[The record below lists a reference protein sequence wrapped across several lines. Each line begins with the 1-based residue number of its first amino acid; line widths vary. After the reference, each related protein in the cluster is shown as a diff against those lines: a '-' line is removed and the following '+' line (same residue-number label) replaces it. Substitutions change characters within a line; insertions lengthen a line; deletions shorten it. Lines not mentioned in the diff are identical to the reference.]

1 MDRLLE
7 ICDEMA
13 SGSEY
18 VKFKAIM
25 ERYYGKVITKNDG
38 DKNYARLRKRLNR
51 IPHVVEYE
59 NGCDFKNG
67 FRYKKGFEYYFR
79 NEEEKNELKKREG
92 DEKQLF
98 LTGGLQMLF
107 DGESS
112 KDHLVE
118 LECVLELPN
127 LGLVKVLVKKYVGK
141 RVISF
146 RYQKGFENMMDIT
159 MHPHLLKEYNSRW
172 FLFGYVV
179 EDHISKVVNFALDRI
194 VYRNPSD
201 IRVHSDI
208 DFLKAPRNFYQ
219 QYFKD
224 IVGVTR
230 PEGGSIEAITIQTLD
245 FKVHHLLRTKPIHP
259 SQQETKPF
267 ENETGKGEFILQV
280 IPNIELQ
287 TKILSFGDNIRV
299 IGGEILKQQI
309 SEAIANMSNLYKS
322 DLTIRV

>member
-146 RYQKGFENMMDIT
+146 RYQQGFENMMDI
-159 MHPHLLKEYNSRW
+159 MILQLH
-172 FLFGYVV
+172 
-179 EDHISKVVNFALDRI
+179 
-194 VYRNPSD
+194 
-201 IRVHSDI
+201 
-208 DFLKAPRNFYQ
+208 Q
-219 QYFKD
+219 
-224 IVGVTR
+224 
-230 PEGGSIEAITIQTLD
+230 
-245 FKVHHLLRTKPIHP
+245 
-259 SQQETKPF
+259 
-267 ENETGKGEFILQV
+267 LQV
-280 IPNIELQ
+280 I
-287 TKILSFGDNIRV
+287 F
-299 IGGEILKQQI
+299 
-309 SEAIANMSNLYKS
+309 AYK
-322 DLTIRV
+322 